1 MSMLLLSLLLMLL
14 LCAITTALWN
24 DSISG
29 AIPLHGTFAGQ
40 VSELAGAPRCRVLI
54 FIPTVLIEV
63 SLALSFELGHSH
75 LQQDS
80 QGDKK
85 K

>member
-29 AIPLHGTFAGQ
+29 AIPLHGAFAGQ
-40 VSELAGAPRCRVLI
+40 VSELAGAPRC
-54 FIPTVLIEV
+54 
-63 SLALSFELGHSH
+63 
-75 LQQDS
+75 
-80 QGDKK
+80 
-85 K
+85 